1 MTRHFQLKVTSP
13 TTNIDVDSVD
23 GAEVARIAQL
33 AGIVPSTPPQMGH
46 ELSAAPPI
54 SPTAGHGQ
62 GFSMPPDLPE
72 LTSSSEDDP
81 AVGMDT
87 EEPMNDQDRLDMMED
102 QTCSVCGASDHSEH
116 DCPHANMVHDDG
128 MTEGFADY
136 DHGHHRTSRNG
147 EEVDPDSYLWQAKRA
162 KQHFGKDADNTMD
175 DPVTEAVNRLY
186 HSLTKSYRE
195 FIAED
200 RENDAGLLSP
210 LSNPDIEDFDKDPLS
225 DEPVVDDGS
234 RSPLSTVERQ
244 PARK

>member
-33 AGIVPSTPPQMGH
+33 AGIVPSTPPQMGQ
-46 ELSAAPPI
+46 ELAVPPSV
-54 SPTAGHGQ
+54 SPTVGPDQ
-62 GFSMPPDLPE
+62 GFSMPPDLPA
-72 LTSSSEDDP
+72 LDPSSADNSLI
-81 AVGMDT
+81 GTDT
-87 EEPMNDQDRLDMMED
+87 EEPMNGQDRFDMMED
-102 QTCSVCGASDHSEH
+102 QTCSVCGATDHSEH

-128 MTEGFADY
+128 MNEGFADY
-136 DHGHHRTSRNG
+136 DHGRYRQSGTG
-147 EEVDPDSYLWQAKRA
+147 EDVDPDSYLWQAKRA

-175 DPVTEAVNRLY
+175 DPVTEAADRLY

-195 FIAED
+195 FLAED

-210 LSNPDIEDFDKDPLS
+210 LSDPDIEDFDKDPLS
-225 DEPVVDDGS
+225 DKPVVDDGS
-234 RSPLSTVERQ
+234 RSPFSTVERQ